1 MNEIMFNDISKF
13 YKEVGNYIKLEY
25 EYKFYKIYIKE
36 NNKLFDFVGRYYLG
50 GNNTPDTAGMIV
62 DYLKLNKKAR

>member
-1 MNEIMFNDISKF
+1 MNDIMLNDINKF

-25 EYKFYKIYIKE
+25 EEFHKIYTKK
-36 NNKLFDFVGRYYLG
+36 NNKLFDLVGRYYLG

-62 DYLKLNKKAR
+62 DYLKIK

>member
-1 MNEIMFNDISKF
+1 MNDIMLNDINKF

-25 EYKFYKIYIKE
+25 EEFYKIYTKK
-36 NNKLFDFVGRYYLG
+36 NDRLFDLVGRYYLG

-62 DYLKLNKKAR
+62 DYLKIK